1 MLENVYEGLNA
12 QKCKGRSNQKIQ
24 KTKSIYFRIL
34 LLEGPSRY
42 LSIGHANTE
51 MQKAASV
58 ASALVLFFPL
68 SVLIFGLYTRKTG

>member
-1 MLENVYEGLNA
+1 MEIEGDDYEDDDAGDNDEDDYDEDDDGDDDGA
-12 QKCKGRSNQKIQ
+12 
-24 KTKSIYFRIL
+24 
-34 LLEGPSRY
+34 
-42 LSIGHANTE
+42 E